1 MAEPLRLYGMKAL
14 VTSAAG
20 GIGEAVARTLVKHG
34 AEVLA
39 VDGPSSGVEQHFG
52 SVRGIHG
59 VATEFGDPDRIPALV
74 EEAAEKL
81 GALDN
86 NLILNWRKGAA
97 PAVGERILVHG
108 RLLDE
113 MSRPIPNAL
122 IEIWQANA
130 GGRYRHKKDTYFAP
144 LDPNFGGC
152 GRTITDENGYYEF
165 LTVRPGA
172 YPWPNRAND
181 WRPMHIHF
189 SIFGHSFGQRLI
201 SQMYFEGD
209 PLINHCPIAATIKD
223 RSQLDRLV
231 APLDFSKSRPLDFL
245 AYKFDIV
252 LRGRRQTM
260 FENKLEGM

>member
-1 MAEPLRLYGMKAL
+1 MTDLILDQGPLIPRNRA
-14 VTSAAG
+14 
-20 GIGEAVARTLVKHG
+20 
-34 AEVLA
+34 
-39 VDGPSSGVEQHFG
+39 
-52 SVRGIHG
+52 IHP
-59 VATEFGDPDRIPALV
+59 VPYDPDYKTSVSRSPNLPLLSMESSPS
-74 EEAAEKL
+74 EETGPTFGHNKL

-86 NLILNWRKGAA
+86 NLILNWTKGAA
-97 PAVGERILVHG
+97 PAVGERVLMHG
-108 RLLDE
+108 RVLDE
-113 MSRPIPNAL
+113 NNRPVPNTL

-165 LTVRPGA
+165 LTIRPGA
-172 YPWPNRAND
+172 YPWPNRGND
-181 WRPMHIHF
+181 WRPMHIHI
-189 SIFGHSFGQRLI
+189 SVYGHSFGQRLI
-201 SQMYFEGD
+201 TQMYFEGD
-209 PLINHCPIAATIKD
+209 PLIDHCPIAATIKD